1 VTGASMWRVNE
12 QGQNTD
18 IWFVMDNVKFMKDI
32 NLLPQ

>member
-1 VTGASMWRVNE
+1 MWRVNE